1 MFKTLRDAWSIPEI
15 RKKLLYTLLMLL
27 IFRLGS
33 AVVVPFLDTSTVS
46 TWMASNATGGNFLE
60 YLDIITGGA
69 LSQATV
75 FSLSI
80 TPYIN
85 ASIIMQL
92 LTYALP
98 PLERMR
104 DEGEE
109 GQKKLNKITAAVSLA
124 LSVFMSFAYYLTLK
138 NQMNAVVDGGSKAA
152 NVFIAFVI
160 ILSFIAGTSIVV
172 WMGNQINDKGIGN
185 GISMLLFAGIL
196 ARFPVMAGTLGELT
210 KNEPQRYF
218 FESLGILV
226 LFIAMIA
233 FIVFMNASERR
244 IPIQYAKRVVGRKQ
258 YGGQST
264 HIPVKVCMS
273 GVMPI
278 IFAMSF
284 MSLPSTISLFKPVY
298 TDPTGF
304 WQKFYNG
311 FINFFNTRTWT
322 YALIYFILIIAF
334 NYFYVSMQY
343 NPIEI
348 ANNLFGQGFLN
359 FQNIFLPV
367 GISFFVF
374 QSMSYTIDI
383 CRGQLK
389 PLNNWADYLFYLSFF
404 PQLVAGPIVRAKDFI
419 PQIRQNPLRVTREM
433 FGMGVFLILIGLFKK
448 AVISDYISLNFV
460 DRIFDEQLL
469 YSGFECLMGI
479 YGYALQIYCDFS
491 GYSDMAIGIALLLG
505 FRFPKN
511 FDAPYKSATITEFWR
526 RWHISLSTWLR
537 DYLYISLG
545 GNRKGRIRTYFNLL
559 VTMLLGGLWHGAAV
573 RFILWGALHGIALAL
588 HKLWLS
594 VVPGSKA
601 TGAEMRWFWRIPGIF
616 FTFNLV
622 CFGWLMFRAESMKTV
637 QLMLH
642 QIFTNFNPS
651 VIPQVLEGY
660 AGIFLLVGIGYLLHM
675 LPDRCD
681 RWAQRF
687 VTSLPTVVQVLLAAC
702 VIWLVMQ
709 VKSSDIQ
716 PFIYFQF

>member
-1 MFKTLRDAWSIPEI
+1 MFKTLRDAFSIPEI

-27 IFRLGS
+27 VFRLGG

-46 TWMASNATGGNFLE
+46 TWMESNATGGNFLE

-124 LSVFMSFAYYLTLK
+124 LSIFMSFAYYLTLK
-138 NQMNAVVDGGSKAA
+138 NQMDAVQTSAEIFGTASKAVD
-152 NVFIAFVI
+152 VFIAFVI

-196 ARFPVMAGTLGELT
+196 ARFPVMAGTLGELIVE
-210 KNEPQRYF
+210 NPQRYF
-218 FESLGILV
+218 FESLGVLV
-226 LFIAMIA
+226 LFIIMIG
-233 FIVFMNASERR
+233 FIVFMNAAERR

-298 TDPTGF
+298 QEPSGF
-304 WQKFYNG
+304 WQNFYNG

-322 YALIYFILIIAF
+322 YALVYFILIIAF
-334 NYFYVSMQY
+334 NYFYVAMQY

-348 ANNLFGQGFLN
+348 ANNL
-359 FQNIFLPV
+359 
-367 GISFFVF
+367 
-374 QSMSYTIDI
+374 
-383 CRGQLK
+383 
-389 PLNNWADYLFYLSFF
+389 
-404 PQLVAGPIVRAKDFI
+404 
-419 PQIRQNPLRVTREM
+419 RQNNGGIPGIRPGKPT
-433 FGMGVFLILIGLFKK
+433 
-448 AVISDYISLNFV
+448 SDYIQRVLSKITLVGAFFLGIIA
-460 DRIFDEQLL
+460 IFP
-469 YSGFECLMGI
+469 
-479 YGYALQIYCDFS
+479 
-491 GYSDMAIGIALLLG
+491 IALTWFDSNLG
-505 FRFPKN
+505 SL
-511 FDAPYKSATITEFWR
+511 AMGGTTILIVVSVALETVRTLESEMMMR
-526 RWHISLSTWLR
+526 HH
-537 DYLYISLG
+537 
-545 GNRKGRIRTYFNLL
+545 KGF
-559 VTMLLGGLWHGAAV
+559 
-573 RFILWGALHGIALAL
+573 
-588 HKLWLS
+588 
-594 VVPGSKA
+594 
-601 TGAEMRWFWRIPGIF
+601 
-616 FTFNLV
+616 
-622 CFGWLMFRAESMKTV
+622 
-637 QLMLH
+637 
-642 QIFTNFNPS
+642 
-651 VIPQVLEGY
+651 LE
-660 AGIFLLVGIGYLLHM
+660 
-675 LPDRCD
+675 
-681 RWAQRF
+681 
-687 VTSLPTVVQVLLAAC
+687 
-702 VIWLVMQ
+702 
-709 VKSSDIQ
+709 
-716 PFIYFQF
+716 

>member
-1 MFKTLRDAWSIPEI
+1 MFKTLRDAWSIAEI

-218 FESLGILV
+218 FESLGILI

-278 IFAMSF
+278 IFASSIL
-284 MSLPSTISLFKPVY
+284 SLPQTISMFWHPESGSVGAHILNLFSQTSV
-298 TDPTGF
+298 
-304 WQKFYNG
+304 FY
-311 FINFFNTRTWT
+311 IVL
-322 YALIYFILIIAF
+322 YALLILAF
-334 NYFYVSMQY
+334 AYFYASIQF

-348 ANNLFGQGFLN
+348 ANNLKKNGGFIPGFRPGKPTSDFITKALGKVTFVGAVFLGIVALVPLIVGAISTNLSNVALGGTSVIIVVGVALDTVKQMEAQMLMRHHKGFL
-359 FQNIFLPV
+359 
-367 GISFFVF
+367 
-374 QSMSYTIDI
+374 
-383 CRGQLK
+383 
-389 PLNNWADYLFYLSFF
+389 
-404 PQLVAGPIVRAKDFI
+404 
-419 PQIRQNPLRVTREM
+419 E
-433 FGMGVFLILIGLFKK
+433 
-448 AVISDYISLNFV
+448 
-460 DRIFDEQLL
+460 
-469 YSGFECLMGI
+469 
-479 YGYALQIYCDFS
+479 
-491 GYSDMAIGIALLLG
+491 
-505 FRFPKN
+505 
-511 FDAPYKSATITEFWR
+511 
-526 RWHISLSTWLR
+526 
-537 DYLYISLG
+537 
-545 GNRKGRIRTYFNLL
+545 
-559 VTMLLGGLWHGAAV
+559 
-573 RFILWGALHGIALAL
+573 
-588 HKLWLS
+588 
-594 VVPGSKA
+594 
-601 TGAEMRWFWRIPGIF
+601 
-616 FTFNLV
+616 
-622 CFGWLMFRAESMKTV
+622 
-637 QLMLH
+637 
-642 QIFTNFNPS
+642 
-651 VIPQVLEGY
+651 
-660 AGIFLLVGIGYLLHM
+660 
-675 LPDRCD
+675 
-681 RWAQRF
+681 
-687 VTSLPTVVQVLLAAC
+687 
-702 VIWLVMQ
+702 
-709 VKSSDIQ
+709 
-716 PFIYFQF
+716 